1 MGHEEVRDYLE
12 TSDCL
17 LMLGAY
23 QSDMNLGIFTAKL
36 DPQNIVSVSFENLTI
51 QRHQYP
57 NVFLTDVLVGLNKRS
72 DITVSTKRG
81 WPVVKPPHPFVAKDK
96 TITVARLF
104 QAINSEIDETM
115 CIVSDVGDA
124 LFGALDLVIT
134 KRTLF
139 LSPAYYTSIGFSV
152 PAAVGVQCFDHAKR
166 PLIIVGDGAFQM
178 TGMELSTA
186 LRYGL
191 TPIVILLNNGG
202 YGTERPILDGTFNDI
217 FNWNYHKLP
226 DVLGAGVGVKVDKEQ
241 SFIEALQ
248 LAKKDINT
256 MHLIEVVLDPY
267 DFSETLKKL
276 TSGLSDRV

>member
-1 MGHEEVRDYLE
+1 M
-12 TSDCL
+12 
-17 LMLGAY
+17 
-23 QSDMNLGIFTAKL
+23 
-36 DPQNIVSVSFENLTI
+36 
-51 QRHQYP
+51 
-57 NVFLTDVLVGLNKRS
+57 
-72 DITVSTKRG
+72 
-81 WPVVKPPHPFVAKDK
+81 
-96 TITVARLF
+96 
-104 QAINSEIDETM
+104 
-115 CIVSDVGDA
+115 
-124 LFGALDLVIT
+124 
-134 KRTLF
+134 
-139 LSPAYYTSIGFSV
+139 
-152 PAAVGVQCFDHAKR
+152 
-166 PLIIVGDGAFQM
+166 GDGAFQM

-276 TSGLSDRV
+276 TSGLSDKV